1 MQTPHDRGVTLL
13 LHEAIRA
20 DVHTR
25 VDSVLNRLES
35 SVDYARE
42 FVDLEVAL
50 ENALAEV
57 ADAVAEG
64 LVAQLRECR
73 RLRHG
78 AD

>member
-1 MQTPHDRGVTLL
+1 MHSPNDRVVTRL
-13 LHEAIRA
+13 LHDAIRA
-20 DVHTR
+20 DVHAR
-25 VDSVLNRLES
+25 VDAVLNQLDSR
-35 SVDYARE
+35 VDYLRE
-42 FVDLEVAL
+42 TDDLELAL
-50 ENALAEV
+50 EDALADV

>member
-1 MQTPHDRGVTLL
+1 MHSASDRVVTRL

-25 VDSVLNRLES
+25 VDAVLNQLDSR
-35 SVDYARE
+35 VDYLRE
-42 FVDLEVAL
+42 TDDLELAL
-50 ENALAEV
+50 EDALADV